1 MPSSFPFTLAKDL
14 VVNPKTDYLARI
26 KPGIHDKQ
34 SLLREVSSKLQ
45 FPSSFQ
51 SPNWD
56 GFNDWMG
63 DLTWIPN
70 RRILLVHEAVPH
82 VPRRELLTW
91 RSSLKRRR
99 MWRGK
104 NERCSSYSPKKREH
118 SLMPSAASSIALE
131 GQAHAPV
138 LPR

>member
-82 VPRRELLTW
+82 VPRRELLTYLEILLEATAHVA
-91 RSSLKRRR
+91 RQERTLLVVFPEETRALADAISGLKHR
-99 MWRGK
+99 
-104 NERCSSYSPKKREH
+104 P
-118 SLMPSAASSIALE
+118 
-131 GQAHAPV
+131 
-138 LPR
+138 